1 MKLRYPFVS
10 LDKDE
15 SYADIPVTPEISVKG
30 RKIQDSIDLETE
42 GIRHKVRGIGQKRWL
57 MSRNEH
63 LVLVVMTI
71 FRSESEIVDIN
82 YSSKIHFDDIIA
94 SCWRSI
100 VVETNA
106 I

>member
-1 MKLRYPFVS
+1 
-10 LDKDE
+10 
-15 SYADIPVTPEISVKG
+15 
-30 RKIQDSIDLETE
+30 
-42 GIRHKVRGIGQKRWL
+42 

>member
-1 MKLRYPFVS
+1 
-10 LDKDE
+10 
-15 SYADIPVTPEISVKG
+15 
-30 RKIQDSIDLETE
+30 
-42 GIRHKVRGIGQKRWL
+42 

-82 YSSKIHFDDIIA
+82 YSSKIHFDDISA

-100 VVETNA
+100 VAETNA